1 MADKPASSNRSPA
14 DERRDRLAQNLRAN
28 LRRRKQQSRER
39 RSSDAPM
46 AQAPASSPDLRPKKE

>member
-1 MADKPASSNRSPA
+1 MADKPASSNQNAA

-39 RSSDAPM
+39 RASDAQPRPV
-46 AQAPASSPDLRPKKE
+46 APRPSDHNPDQD